1 MVASSVFVMTTS
13 QTHSRQHPILR
24 CAAAVEGVVTSVAG
38 LDPAFMRTS
47 EKGEALLALE
57 RARDLVE
64 ALRLRVL
71 ADADDVAE
79 QDGCRDVAAW
89 LAPRAR
95 VDRPAAAGALRTAR
109 ALAQRW
115 RLVEQ
120 AAGEGAVTC
129 AQARVIGRCLD
140 RVAAALAEPD
150 PGGHRGADL
159 DLGQVLGRA
168 EAELVR
174 LAGRHTPSEL
184 ERLGERILTVVA
196 PEVGDEA
203 DRRAL
208 ERADAR
214 AAAATRL
221 SIRRR
226 GDGSS
231 DLAARIPDHAAARLK
246 TYLDAF
252 TSPRV
257 DVLDGLL
264 PGGVA
269 DEATGQRLPG
279 DRLAGAAFVALLE
292 SVDPDR
298 LPDQGSGATT
308 LVVTIDLAALQSG
321 LGEAVTGDGTT
332 ITAGQARRLACRA
345 GIIPAVLGGT
355 SQTLDL
361 GRKRRLFTAG
371 QRLALARRHRTC
383 RAQGC
388 TVPAAWCEA
397 HHDRPWTE
405 GGRTD
410 LANATLLCS
419 WHHHRVH
426 DPACRTDRL
435 PDGGV
440 RFRTRT

>member
-1 MVASSVFVMTTS
+1 MTTS
-13 QTHSRQHPILR
+13 QTHSRKHPIVG
-24 CAAAVEGVVTSVAG
+24 CAAEVEGVVKSVAG
-38 LDPAFMRTS
+38 LDPAFMGTS

-79 QDGCRDVAAW
+79 EDGCRDVAAW

-95 VDRPAAAGALRTAR
+95 VDRPVAAGTLRTAR
-109 ALAQRW
+109 GLAQRW

-129 AQARVIGRCLD
+129 AQARVVVRCLD
-140 RVAAALAEPD
+140 RVATALAEPD
-150 PGGHRGADL
+150 PEGGRAEPEAGP
-159 DLGQVLGRA
+159 VLARA
-168 EAELVR
+168 EAEMVR
-174 LAGRHTPSEL
+174 LAGIHTPSEL
-184 ERLGERILTVVA
+184 ERLGERILTVIA
-196 PEVGDEA
+196 PEVGEEA

-214 AAAATRL
+214 ASAATRL

-231 DLAARIPDHAAARLK
+231 DLSARIPDHAAARLK
-246 TYLDAF
+246 TYLEAF

-257 DVLDGLL
+257 DALDGHL
-264 PGGVA
+264 PGGVV
-269 DEATGQRLPG
+269 DEATGQRLPA

-298 LPDQGSGATT
+298 MPDQGSGATT

-332 ITAGQARRLACRA
+332 ITASQARRLACKA
-345 GIIPAVLGGT
+345 GIIPAVLGAK

-361 GRKRRLFTAG
+361 GRKRRLFTSG
-371 QRLALARRHRTC
+371 QRLALARQHRTC

-388 TVPAAWCEA
+388 SVPAAWCEA
-397 HHDRPWTE
+397 HHDQPWSE

-426 DPACRTDRL
+426 DSAYRTDRL

-440 RFRTRT
+440 RFRKRT

>member
-1 MVASSVFVMTTS
+1 MSVVTSSVFVMTTS
-13 QTHSRQHPILR
+13 QTHSRKHPILG
-24 CAAAVEGVVTSVAG
+24 CAAEVEGVVKSVAG
-38 LDPAFMRTS
+38 LDPAFMGTRD
-47 EKGEALLALE
+47 KGEALLALE

-64 ALRLRVL
+64 ALRMRVL

-79 QDGCRDVAAW
+79 EDGCRDVAAW

-95 VDRPAAAGALRTAR
+95 VDRPVAAGALRTALG
-109 ALAQRW
+109 LAQRW

-129 AQARVIGRCLD
+129 AQARVIVRCLD
-140 RVAAALAEPD
+140 RVATALAAPD
-150 PGGHRGADL
+150 PDIAGIETGP
-159 DLGQVLGRA
+159 VLARA
-168 EAELVR
+168 EAEMVR
-174 LAGRHTPSEL
+174 LAGIHTPSEL

-196 PEVGDEA
+196 PEVGEEA

-214 AAAATRL
+214 ASAATRL

-231 DLAARIPDHAAARLK
+231 DLSARIPDHAAARLK
-246 TYLDAF
+246 TYLEAF
-252 TSPRV
+252 TSPRA
-257 DVLDGLL
+257 DVLAGVL
-264 PGGVA
+264 PGGIV
-269 DEATGQRLPG
+269 DEATGQRLPA

-298 LPDQGSGATT
+298 MPDQGSGATT

-321 LGEAVTGDGTT
+321 LGEAVTGDGTR

-345 GIIPAVLGGT
+345 GIIPAVLGGR

-361 GRKRRLFTAG
+361 GRRRRLFTSG
-371 QRLALARRHRTC
+371 QRLALARQHRTC

-388 TVPAAWCEA
+388 SVPATWCEA
-397 HHDRPWTE
+397 HHDQPWSE

-410 LANATLLCS
+410 LDKATLLCS

-426 DPACRTDRL
+426 DPVYRTDRL

-440 RFRTRT
+440 RFRKRT

>member
-1 MVASSVFVMTTS
+1 MTTS
-13 QTHSRQHPILR
+13 QTHSRKHPILG
-24 CAAAVEGVVTSVAG
+24 CAAEVEGVVKSVAG
-38 LDPAFMRTS
+38 LDPAFMGTS

-79 QDGCRDVAAW
+79 EDGSRDVAAW

-95 VDRPAAAGALRTAR
+95 VDRPVAAGALRTAR
-109 ALAQRW
+109 GLAQRW

-120 AAGEGAVTC
+120 AASEGAVTC
-129 AQARVIGRCLD
+129 AQARVIVRCLD

-150 PGGHRGADL
+150 PEGGGAEPEA
-159 DLGQVLGRA
+159 GPVLARA
-168 EAELVR
+168 EAEMVR
-174 LAGRHTPSEL
+174 LAGIHTPSEL

-196 PEVGDEA
+196 PAIGEEA

-214 AAAATRL
+214 ASAATRL
-221 SIRRR
+221 TIRRR

-231 DLAARIPDHAAARLK
+231 DLSARIPDHAAARLK
-246 TYLDAF
+246 TYLEAF

-257 DVLDGLL
+257 DVLDGVL

-269 DEATGQRLPG
+269 DEATGQRLPA
-279 DRLAGAAFVALLE
+279 DRLAGVAFVALLE

-298 LPDQGSGATT
+298 MPDQGSGATT
-308 LVVTIDLAALQSG
+308 LVVTVDLAALQSG

-332 ITAGQARRLACRA
+332 ITTSQARRLACKA
-345 GIIPAVLGGT
+345 GIIPAVLGGK

-361 GRKRRLFTAG
+361 GRKRRLFTSG
-371 QRLALARRHRTC
+371 QRLALARQHRTC

-388 TVPAAWCEA
+388 SVPAAWCEA
-397 HHDRPWTE
+397 HHDQPWTE

-426 DPACRTDRL
+426 DPVHRTDQL

-440 RFRTRT
+440 RFRKRT